1 MIDIV
6 LLIVIG
12 GSILLGLIRGLVGT
26 LVSTV
31 AWLLAGWV
39 TFRFGREV
47 AFWLSDDGTPTLT
60 ELFGGYAL
68 SFVTV
73 MVAVTLIGALA
84 RSLVQSVGLSGVD
97 RLLGAGLGL
106 LRGAF
111 LACLLV
117 LLLGFTPL
125 PREPAW
131 QGSTVLPL
139 LMPGAQWMRSQ
150 LPDWSVP
157 EMDFRKALVPGDN
170 GAPDPVSG
178 PVLDGVVQQV
188 IGQAKG
194 GLARRLAGESDPE
207 GRDPANIE
215 AGGQD
220 PANIEADVIE
230 AEVIEAGDEVQ
241 GPGPAGE
248 PAHIES
254 SKRPSDRK
262 RPNSPPAK
270 Q

>member
-1 MIDIV
+1 MIDLV
-6 LLIVIG
+6 LLIIIG
-12 GSILLGLIRGLVGT
+12 GSILLGLLRGLVGT

-39 TFRFGREV
+39 TFQFGREL
-47 AFWLSDDGTPTLT
+47 AFWLSDDGTPTMT

-68 SFVTV
+68 SFVGV
-73 MVAVTLIGALA
+73 MVAVTLIGALIK
-84 RSLVQSVGLSGVD
+84 SMVQSVGLSGLD

-131 QGSTVLPL
+131 QQSAVLPL
-139 LMPGAQWMRSQ
+139 LVPSAHWMRSK

-157 EMDFRKALVPGDN
+157 EMDFRKRLVPGDN
-170 GAPDPVSG
+170 GAPDSVSG
-178 PVLDGVVQQV
+178 VLVDGVVRQV
-188 IGQAKG
+188 IDQAKG
-194 GLARRLAGESDPE
+194 GLSQRQAVGSVPAGK
-207 GRDPANIE
+207 DPANLE

-220 PANIEADVIE
+220 PANIETAIDANGQDPARDPADIE
-230 AEVIEAGDEVQ
+230 
-241 GPGPAGE
+241 
-248 PAHIES
+248 
-254 SKRPSDRK
+254 PSRHPK
-262 RPNSPPAK
+262 G